1 MARSE
6 LVSAWAPAI
15 SISSP
20 AFGKPMT
27 FDFWASVV
35 DVDMPGTSLV
45 TRIRVKSFC
54 TPCVSPF
61 AGKVRQTCHN

>member
-1 MARSE
+1 MSMLIKKIQNGTVE

-27 FDFWASVV
+27 FDFCASVV
-35 DVDMPGTSLV
+35 DVDMQGTSLV
-45 TRIRVKSFC
+45 T
-54 TPCVSPF
+54 
-61 AGKVRQTCHN
+61 